1 MYVCVF
7 VVTLVYSRQA
17 QRGNAVKIVVYTLKY
32 GFTVVGGPADKVLA
46 VRSFKLALGKSE
58 EH

>member
-1 MYVCVF
+1 MHVCIF

-17 QRGNAVKIVVYTLKY
+17 QRGNAVKIIAHTLKY

-46 VRSFKLALGKSE
+46 VRSFKLALGKNE